1 VGYNSVADDTGLSS
15 FV

>member
-1 VGYNSVADDTGLSS
+1 VGYNSVANNIGLSS